1 MICLVSKNSTQT
13 PTTMSLRKAFQLK
26 TLFTAEQNL
35 FADEKKIAATKT
47 PAEWIDFFEELVEFD
62 EVVDAAYDKVG
73 NAMIGF
79 GVVGVICFIVAFFF
93 PPLFILFLVLLIIFL
108 VLWSRQKELIR
119 LNIENRMR
127 HFVYPLVRVLA
138 QEMEADGMIYIEADF
153 KVGLNPTYKTNN
165 EKKKINGRDIDST
178 YYAYDILQLTAKLA
192 DKNELH
198 LAIHEQA
205 RMNKV
210 GKYNARGKYKTK
222 TKYKVKTAFESS
234 LVVKKQNFTLKKAS
248 ANGTIPLEGGKKL
261 YIKDKGDKVIVTNF
275 HQVIS
280 TEAYPIPTVPQVL
293 GTIAPCYQALQQN

>member
-1 MICLVSKNSTQT
+1 
-13 PTTMSLRKAFQLK
+13 MSLRKALQLK

-62 EVVDAAYDKVG
+62 EVVDAAHEKVG
-73 NAMIGF
+73 NSMTGF

-93 PPLFILFLVLLIIFL
+93 PPLFILFLLLLIIFL
-108 VLWSRQKELIR
+108 VLWSRQKELIK

-138 QEMEADGMIYIEADF
+138 QEMGADGMIYIEADF
-153 KVGLNPTYKTNN
+153 KVGLNATCQKNN
-165 EKKKINGRDIDST
+165 EKKKINGRNIDST
-178 YYAYDILQLTAKLA
+178 YYAYDVLRLTAKLA

-205 RMNKV
+205 RVSKV

-234 LVVKKQNFTLKKAS
+234 LVVKKQNFTLKEAS
-248 ANGTIPLEGGKKL
+248 VDGIISLERGRKL
-261 YIKDKGDKVIVTNF
+261 YVKDKGDKVIVTNF

-280 TEAYPIPTVPQVL
+280 TEEYPIPTVPQVL
-293 GTIAPCYQALQQN
+293 GTIAPCYQVLQQN